1 MKALPLL
8 IVASLLSGTAGLVL
22 ADPANNVAGKP
33 VRAQIA
39 GSDRSVYDGKLVR
52 QFGCWYV
59 QFNKPT
65 KDGFQSVRLD
75 EVARLQLAT
84 KGAWTNASIAALRSS
99 EPARCFGAG
108 NG

>member
-22 ADPANNVAGKP
+22 ADAANNVGKP

-39 GSDRSVYDGKLVR
+39 GSDRNVYDGKLVR

-75 EVARLQLAT
+75 EVAQLQFAT
-84 KGAWTNASIAALRSS
+84 KGGWTRTSVAALRSS
-99 EPARCFGAG
+99 EPVRCFGAG

>member
-1 MKALPLL
+1 MKALPIL
-8 IVASLLSGTAGLVL
+8 IAASLLFGTAGVAL
-22 ADPANNVAGKP
+22 ADQANNVAGKP
-33 VRAQIA
+33 VRAQMV
-39 GSDRSVYDGKLVR
+39 GSDHNAYDGKLVR

-65 KDGFQSVRLD
+65 KDGFRSVRLD
-75 EVARLQLAT
+75 EVAQLQVTT
-84 KGAWTNASIAALRSS
+84 KGGWTRTSIAALRSS